1 MSVPKIQHRPL
12 FSSDK
17 CSGTVSIVGPRAV
30 AGAVGSVETP
40 VFQGLGTSPADSTA
54 QTLGCSD
61 PQIPPK
67 TPNSGGA
74 ESPGDRQRLRGDD
87 QGAGARAPDCPGW
100 RIPESAKTDRRAR
113 GDEAPAIDL

>member
-30 AGAVGSVETP
+30 AGAVGSVENP

-67 TPNSGGA
+67 TPCLLDNEVCVSFLLDKRCGSG
-74 ESPGDRQRLRGDD
+74 SPSLPTRS
-87 QGAGARAPDCPGW
+87 W
-100 RIPESAKTDRRAR
+100 T
-113 GDEAPAIDL
+113 AI